1 MKQLFWM
8 DRTSQPLLDA
18 HLILL
23 MIFSQ
28 DVVVA
33 KRKLREHPFGSGGVV
48 QEIENAWIYFKYRS
62 LYFLQ
67 INTTLIYVANEI
79 TLLHGERII
88 IVSQDES

>member
-1 MKQLFWM
+1 MKLLFWM

-33 KRKLREHPFGSGGVV
+33 KRKLREHPFGGGGVV
-48 QEIENAWIYFKYRS
+48 QEIENALIYFKYCCF
-62 LYFLQ
+62 YFLQ
-67 INTTLIYVANEI
+67 INTILIYVANEI
-79 TLLHGERII
+79 TLWHGQRII